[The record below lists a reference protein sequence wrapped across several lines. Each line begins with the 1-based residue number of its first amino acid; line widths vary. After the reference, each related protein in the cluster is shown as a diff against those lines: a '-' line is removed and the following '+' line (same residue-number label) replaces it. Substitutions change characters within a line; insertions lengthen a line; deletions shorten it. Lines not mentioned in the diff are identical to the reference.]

1 MNRHERRAQAK
12 AGAPGP
18 RLQQALAAFQAGRL
32 AEAEPILAEVLAQ
45 SPKEPTALHIAG
57 LVAFQQGNQ
66 ELALQRLAASVR
78 AKPDYA
84 EAQNNFG
91 RILLILDRAREAAE
105 RFRAAVKH
113 APGVAEIHGHLG
125 EALLAETQVGPAA
138 ASFRRALV
146 LDPRLPSA
154 LSGIGTIAAALGR
167 GDRAG
172 RWHAAALAISPDLPP
187 SLRGLGEA
195 RLLSGDAKGAIAG
208 FESALRT
215 LPQDLALLGNLAVAW
230 REAGRLDRGL
240 SYQRRIL
247 ALQPATGPTLGHLSQ
262 GLSVLGRPELA
273 VTIARRRLATESSE
287 SARKSLKANLLYLPG
302 IDPAG
307 ALAER
312 KRLAPAS
319 AEPPRWR
326 KEIEPERPLRI
337 GYVSSDL
344 RDHPVAR
351 SLLPLIAGHDRAR
364 IEPHLYGEV
373 AREDAVT
380 RQFQKIATWRSTIGL
395 GDEALARTMRKD
407 GIDIAVFVAGSFD
420 ANRLE
425 AAARR
430 CAPVQIS
437 LHDGATSGIEAI
449 DALIADPWLVP
460 RRESDRFTERVLRLP
475 NLYLHQAITD
485 APDPALPD
493 GPPVFAAAAN
503 PAKLN
508 PRTLA
513 LWSRVLEAVPEARLR
528 LRYRTAFHDASLR
541 QAIASA
547 LPAGRVD
554 FAEGEDSASAHLAFY
569 REAHVSL
576 DTWPFS
582 GSTSSFEALWM
593 GVPVVTQVGGSM
605 AERWTGALLQAVG
618 RREWIAADESAY
630 VACAAALIRDRERL
644 ATERVNLRTALAPL
658 TDGTRRAR
666 QVERLYRALW
676 HRWSEGRGK

>member
-12 AGAPGP
+12 AGAPDP
-18 RLQQALAAFQAGRL
+18 RLQQALAAFRAGRL
-32 AEAEPILAEVLAQ
+32 AEAEPILAAVLAQ

-57 LVAFQQGNQ
+57 LVAFQQGN
-66 ELALQRLAASVR
+66 EDLAIQRLAASVR

-91 RILLILDRAREAAE
+91 RILLILDRAGEAAE

-138 ASFRRALV
+138 ASFRRALA
-146 LDPRLPSA
+146 LEPRLPSA
-154 LSGIGTIAAALGR
+154 LSGIGTISAALGR
-167 GDRAG
+167 GDRAN
-172 RWHAAALAISPDLPP
+172 RWHAAALAISPDFPP

-195 RLLSGDAKGAIAG
+195 RLLSGDATGAIAG
-208 FESALRT
+208 FEAALKT
-215 LPQDLALLGNLAVAW
+215 VPQDLALLGNLAVAW
-230 REAGRLDRGL
+230 REAARLDRGL
-240 SYQRRIL
+240 AYQRCIL
-247 ALQPATGPTLGHLSQ
+247 ALQPATGSALGHLSQ
-262 GLSVLGRPELA
+262 GLSVLGRPEPA
-273 VTIARRRLATESSE
+273 VTIARRRLAAESSE
-287 SARKSLKANLLYLPG
+287 SARKSLKASLLYLPDV
-302 IDPAG
+302 DPAK

-312 KRLAPAS
+312 RRLAPAS
-319 AEPPRWR
+319 VPPPRWR
-326 KEIEPERPLRI
+326 NGIEPERPLRV

-380 RQFQKIATWRSTIGL
+380 GRFREIAAWRSTIGL
-395 GDEALARTMRKD
+395 DDEALARAMRKD
-407 GIDIAVFVAGSFD
+407 GIDLAVFVAGSFD

-437 LHDGATSGIEAI
+437 LHDAATSGIEAI
-449 DALIADPWLVP
+449 DALVADPWLVP

-475 NLYLHQAITD
+475 GLYLHQPIAD

-503 PAKLN
+503 PAKFN
-508 PRTLA
+508 PRALA
-513 LWSRVLEAVPEARLR
+513 LWSRVLEAVPDARLR
-528 LRYRTAFHDASLR
+528 LRYRTAFRDESLK
-541 QAIASA
+541 QALASA

-554 FAEGEDSASAHLAFY
+554 FADGEDAATAHLAFY
-569 REAHVSL
+569 REAHVVL

-593 GVPVVTQVGGSM
+593 GVPVVTLAGGSM
-605 AERWTGALLQAVG
+605 AERWTGALLQAIG
-618 RREWIAADESAY
+618 RRDWIAADEAAY
-630 VACAAALIRDRERL
+630 VACAAALVRDRDCLARERSS
-644 ATERVNLRTALAPL
+644 LRPALAPL
-658 TDGTRRAR
+658 TDGVRRAR
-666 QVERLYRALW
+666 QVERLYRGLW
-676 HRWSEGRGK
+676 RAWCRAAV

>member
-12 AGAPGP
+12 AGAPDP

-32 AEAEPILAEVLAQ
+32 AEAEPILAAVLAQ
-45 SPKEPTALHIAG
+45 SPREPTALHIAG
-57 LVAFQQGNQ
+57 LVAFQQGN
-66 ELALQRLAASVR
+66 EDLALQRLAASVR

-91 RILLILDRAREAAE
+91 RILLILDRAREGAE
-105 RFRAAVKH
+105 RFRAALKH

-138 ASFRRALV
+138 ASFRRALA

-167 GDRAG
+167 GDRAS
-172 RWHAAALAISPDLPP
+172 RWHAAALALSPDFPP

-195 RLLSGDAKGAIAG
+195 RLLSGDAAGAIAG
-208 FESALRT
+208 FKAALRT
-215 LPQDLALLGNLAVAW
+215 MPQDLALLGNLAVAW

-240 SYQRRIL
+240 AYQRCLL
-247 ALQPATGPTLGHLSQ
+247 ALQPATGSALGHLSQ
-262 GLSVLGRPELA
+262 GLSVLGRPEAA
-273 VTIARRRLATESSE
+273 VAIARRRLAAESSE
-287 SARKSLKANLLYLPG
+287 SARKSLRASLHYLPDL
-302 IDPAG
+302 DPAK

-312 KRLAPAS
+312 RRLAPDTVP
-319 AEPPRWR
+319 PPRWR
-326 KEIEPERPLRI
+326 NGIEPERPLRV

-351 SLLPLIAGHDRAR
+351 SLLPLIAGHDRTR
-364 IEPHLYGEV
+364 VEPHLYGEV

-380 RQFQKIATWRSTIGL
+380 GQFRETAAWRSTIGL
-395 GDEALARTMRKD
+395 DDEALARAMRKD
-407 GIDIAVFVAGSFD
+407 GIDIAVLVAGSFD

-437 LHDGATSGIEAI
+437 LHDAATSGIEAI

-475 NLYLHQAITD
+475 DLYLHQPIAE

-503 PAKLN
+503 SAKLN
-508 PRTLA
+508 RRTMA
-513 LWSRVLEAVPEARLR
+513 LWSRVLEAVPDARLR
-528 LRYRTAFHDASLR
+528 LRYRMAFRDESLK
-541 QAIASA
+541 QAIPSA

-554 FAEGEDSASAHLAFY
+554 FAEGEDSAIAHLAFY
-569 REAHVSL
+569 RAAHVVL

-593 GVPVVTQVGGSM
+593 GVPVVTLAGGSM
-605 AERWTGALLQAVG
+605 AERWTGALLRAIG
-618 RREWIAADESAY
+618 RQDWIAADEAAY
-630 VACAAALIRDRERL
+630 VARAAALGRDRDRL
-644 ATERVNLRTALAPL
+644 ARERNSLRPALAPL
-658 TDGTRRAR
+658 TDGTQRAR

-676 HRWSEGRGK
+676 RKWCRATS

>member
-12 AGAPGP
+12 QGAPDP

-32 AEAEPILAEVLAQ
+32 AEAEPILADVLAK
-45 SPKEPTALHIAG
+45 SPKEPTALHIGG
-57 LVAFQQGNQ
+57 LVAFQQGNEQ
-66 ELALQRLAASVR
+66 LALQRLAASVR

-91 RILLILDRAREAAE
+91 RILLILDRAREAVE
-105 RFRAAVKH
+105 RFRAAAKH

-167 GDRAG
+167 GDRAS
-172 RWHAAALAISPDLPP
+172 RWHAAALAASPDFPP

-195 RLLSGDAKGAIAG
+195 RLLSGDAMGAIAG
-208 FESALRT
+208 FEAALRT
-215 LPQDLALLGNLAVAW
+215 LPQDIALLGNLAVAW

-240 SYQRRIL
+240 AYQRRIL

-262 GLSVLGRPELA
+262 GLSRLGRPEAA
-273 VTIARRRLATESSE
+273 VTIARRRLAAESSE
-287 SARKSLKANLLYLPG
+287 SARKSLKACLLYLPDV
-302 IDPAG
+302 DPVA

-312 KRLAPAS
+312 RRLAPAS

-326 KEIEPERPLRI
+326 NGIEAERILRV

-351 SLLPLIAGHDRAR
+351 SLLPLIADHDRAR

-380 RQFQKIATWRSTIGL
+380 GRFREIAAWRSTIGL
-395 GDEALARTMRKD
+395 DDEALAQTMRKD

-425 AAARR
+425 AATRR

-437 LHDGATSGIEAI
+437 LHDAATSGIEAV

-475 NLYLHQAITD
+475 DLYLHQPIAD
-485 APDPALPD
+485 APAPALPD

-513 LWSRVLEAVPEARLR
+513 LWSRVLEATPEARLR
-528 LRYRTAFHDASLR
+528 LRYRTAFRDESLK

-554 FAEGEDSASAHLAFY
+554 FADGEESAAAHLAFY
-569 REAHVSL
+569 RDVHVVL

-593 GVPVVTQVGGSM
+593 GVPVMTLAGGSM
-605 AERWTGALLQAVG
+605 AERWTGALLRAIG
-618 RREWIAADESAY
+618 RREWIAADEPAY
-630 VACAAALIRDRERL
+630 VANAAALVRDRERL
-644 ATERVNLRTALAPL
+644 AMERANLRATLAPL
-658 TDGTRRAR
+658 TDGARRAR
-666 QVERLYRALW
+666 QIERLYRALW
-676 HRWSEGRGK
+676 RNWCRTAA